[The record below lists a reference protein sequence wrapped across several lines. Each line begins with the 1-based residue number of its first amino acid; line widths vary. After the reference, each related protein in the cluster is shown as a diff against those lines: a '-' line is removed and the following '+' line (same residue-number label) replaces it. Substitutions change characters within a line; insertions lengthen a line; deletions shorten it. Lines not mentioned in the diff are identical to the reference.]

1 MILALVLDFKP
12 QWEYICPNWGIGV
25 LLSSLLE
32 DTPMA
37 TQTKAKL
44 LRKYNNISRVLT
56 TNNDLTIQFSGNHAY
71 YVPGLINLPAGDFS
85 DDDFITMSLGFC
97 DHELG
102 HENYTDLNWYE
113 LASQTS
119 PYLQSLLN
127 ALDDVHQEKRLMA
140 DFRGT
145 KTTLRKL
152 VELCKVKGLFPP
164 IPEDAPVPSLL
175 HAWVLMKGRCYLE
188 QPVTDLFIQADSAV
202 LAKFGKQFYSDLHS
216 LLDGSILD
224 GLTSTEQCF
233 KAAESIYE
241 LLIEWVKDQQEP
253 NDDTDDSEG
262 NSSDSEDADGTDDS
276 EGNSSDS
283 EDADGTDDSEG
294 NSSDSDDADSTDDS
308 EGNSSDSDDADSTD
322 DSEGDSSD
330 SDDANGS
337 DDSEGNSSDSDD
349 ANGTDDIEGNS
360 SDSDDAY
367 GNGKGSQ
374 QTLNGTQEVALT
386 EKVLTMLQEIEDFD
400 DDFHEKLAAAIDEM
414 VKDNLDG
421 GGFFALPI
429 SKRNHQI
436 NLSDRRYISENCR
449 GLIAKIKNPL
459 KRIFHDQN
467 YVNHSYKNRGKSISS
482 SRLASVGVGNSKVF
496 DSETIHRSPNAAIA
510 LMVDKSGSMTEADMI
525 MANSVAYSL
534 STALDGI
541 HGVESMV
548 GYYPVL
554 DNSSSGYKVAVV
566 KPFGEKTSQA
576 AFNMNSDLGTP
587 TAEAITTAVSYLLT
601 RSEPRKL
608 LFVITDGDPN
618 SQSQTEEAI
627 ADALA
632 LGVKVFG
639 IGIKSSVSGFSESD
653 FQVIHSTDE
662 LVNALTKGLKHA
674 FN

>member
-1 MILALVLDFKP
+1 
-12 QWEYICPNWGIGV
+12 
-25 LLSSLLE
+25 
-32 DTPMA
+32 MA

-56 TNNDLTIQFSGNHAY
+56 TNNDLTIQFSGNQAY

-113 LASQTS
+113 LASQRS
-119 PYLQSLLN
+119 QYLQSLLN

-188 QPVTDLFIQADSAV
+188 QPVTDLFNQADSAV
-202 LAKFGKQFYSDLHS
+202 LAKFGEQFYRDLHS

-241 LLIEWVKDQQEP
+241 LLIEWVKDQNVEP
-253 NDDTDDSEG
+253 
-262 NSSDSEDADGTDDS
+262 ED
-276 EGNSSDS
+276 
-283 EDADGTDDSEG
+283 
-294 NSSDSDDADSTDDS
+294 
-308 EGNSSDSDDADSTD
+308 
-322 DSEGDSSD
+322 DSSD

-337 DDSEGNSSDSDD
+337 DDSEGDSSDSDDVNGSDDSEGGSSDSDDAHGSDSSEGDSSDSDDAKGSDDSEDDTSDSDDANGSDDSEDDSSDSDDAHGSDSSEGDSSDSDD
-349 ANGTDDIEGNS
+349 ANG
-360 SDSDDAY
+360 
-367 GNGKGSQ
+367 NGKVTQ
-374 QTLNGTQEVALT
+374 QTPNGTQEFVLT
-386 EKVLTMLQEIEDFD
+386 EKVLDMLQEIEDFD
-400 DDFHEKLAAAIDEM
+400 DDFHEKLAAAIEEM
-414 VKDNLDG
+414 VKDNLDD

-429 SKRNHQI
+429 SKRNHQVSLL
-436 NLSDRRYISENCR
+436 NRRYISENCR
-449 GLIAKIKNPL
+449 GLIAKLKNPL

-467 YVNHSYKNRGKSISS
+467 YVNNSYKNRGKSISS

-510 LMVDKSGSMTEADMI
+510 LMVDKSGSMREADMI

-548 GYYPVL
+548 GYYPVS
-554 DNSSSGYKVAVV
+554 DDSSGQYKVAVV
-566 KPFGEKTSQA
+566 KPFGEKKSQA
-576 AFNMNSDLGTP
+576 AFNMNSDGGTP
-587 TAEAITTAVSYLLT
+587 TAEAITTAVSYLVM

-618 SQSQTEEAI
+618 SESQTEQAI

-639 IGIKSSVSGFSESD
+639 IGINARVTGFSESD

>member
-1 MILALVLDFKP
+1 MGVHLSH
-12 QWEYICPNWGIGV
+12 WGIGV

-56 TNNDLTIQFSGNHAY
+56 TNNDLTIQFSGNQAY

-113 LASQTS
+113 LASQRS
-119 PYLQSLLN
+119 QYLQSLLN

-188 QPVTDLFIQADSAV
+188 QPVTDLFNQADSAV
-202 LAKFGKQFYSDLHS
+202 LAKFGEQFYRDLHS

-241 LLIEWVKDQQEP
+241 LLIEWVKDQNVEP
-253 NDDTDDSEG
+253 
-262 NSSDSEDADGTDDS
+262 ED
-276 EGNSSDS
+276 
-283 EDADGTDDSEG
+283 
-294 NSSDSDDADSTDDS
+294 
-308 EGNSSDSDDADSTD
+308 
-322 DSEGDSSD
+322 DSSD

-337 DDSEGNSSDSDD
+337 DDSEGDSSDSDDVNGSDDSEGGSSDSDDAHGSDSSEGDSSDSDDAKGSDDSEDDTSDSDDANGSDDSEDDSSDSDDAHGSDSSEGDSSDSDD
-349 ANGTDDIEGNS
+349 ANG
-360 SDSDDAY
+360 
-367 GNGKGSQ
+367 NGKVTQ
-374 QTLNGTQEVALT
+374 QTPNGTQEFVLT
-386 EKVLTMLQEIEDFD
+386 EKVLDMLQEIEDFD
-400 DDFHEKLAAAIDEM
+400 DDFHEKLAAAIEDM
-414 VKDNLDG
+414 VKDNLDD

-429 SKRNHQI
+429 SKRNHQVSLL
-436 NLSDRRYISENCR
+436 NRRYISENCR
-449 GLIAKIKNPL
+449 GLIAKLKNPL

-467 YVNHSYKNRGKSISS
+467 YVNNSYKNRGKSISS

-510 LMVDKSGSMTEADMI
+510 LMVDKSGSMREADMI

-548 GYYPVL
+548 GYYPVS
-554 DNSSSGYKVAVV
+554 DDSSGQYKVAVV
-566 KPFGEKTSQA
+566 KPFGEKKSQA
-576 AFNMNSDLGTP
+576 AFNMNSDGGTP
-587 TAEAITTAVSYLLT
+587 TAEAITTAVSYLVM

-618 SQSQTEEAI
+618 SESQTEQAI

-639 IGIKSSVSGFSESD
+639 IGINARVTGFSESD

>member
-1 MILALVLDFKP
+1 
-12 QWEYICPNWGIGV
+12 
-25 LLSSLLE
+25 
-32 DTPMA
+32 MA

-56 TNNDLTIQFSGNHAY
+56 TNNDLTIQFSGDHAY

-85 DDDFITMSLGFC
+85 DDDFITMSMGFC

-119 PYLQSLLN
+119 PYLQRLLN
-127 ALDDVHQEKRLMA
+127 SLDDVHQEKRLMA

-188 QPVTDLFIQADSAV
+188 QPVTDLFNQADSAV
-202 LAKFGKQFYSDLHS
+202 LAKFGEQFYSDLHS

-241 LLIEWVKDQQEP
+241 LLIEWVKDQKDEP
-253 NDDTDDSEG
+253 EDD
-262 NSSDSEDADGTDDS
+262 
-276 EGNSSDS
+276 
-283 EDADGTDDSEG
+283 
-294 NSSDSDDADSTDDS
+294 SSDSDDANGSDDS
-308 EGNSSDSDDADSTD
+308 EGDSSDSDDANGSDG
-322 DSEGDSSD
+322 SEGDSSD

-337 DDSEGNSSDSDD
+337 DDSEGDSSDSDD
-349 ANGTDDIEGNS
+349 ANGSDGSEGDP
-360 SDSDDAY
+360 SDSDDA
-367 GNGKGSQ
+367 NGSDGSEGSQ
-374 QTLNGTQEVALT
+374 QTPNGTQEVALT
-386 EKVLTMLQEIEDFD
+386 EKVLDMLQEIEDFD

-414 VKDNLDG
+414 VKDNLDD

-429 SKRNHQI
+429 SKRNHQVS
-436 NLSDRRYISENCR
+436 LLDRRYISENCR
-449 GLIAKIKNPL
+449 GLIAKLKNPL

-467 YVNHSYKNRGKSISS
+467 YVNNSYKNRGKSISS
-482 SRLASVGVGNSKVF
+482 SRLASVAVGNSKVF

-510 LMVDKSGSMTEADMI
+510 LMVDKSGSMREADMI
-525 MANSVAYSL
+525 MANNVAYSL

-548 GYYPVL
+548 GYYPVS
-554 DNSSSGYKVAVV
+554 DDSSGQYKVAVV
-566 KPFGEKTSQA
+566 KPFGEKKSQA
-576 AFNMNSDLGTP
+576 AFNMNSDWGTP
-587 TAEAITTAVSYLLT
+587 TAEAITTAVSYLVT

-618 SQSQTEEAI
+618 SESQTEKAI

-639 IGIKSSVSGFSESD
+639 IGINARVTGFSESD

>member
-1 MILALVLDFKP
+1 
-12 QWEYICPNWGIGV
+12 
-25 LLSSLLE
+25 
-32 DTPMA
+32 MA

-119 PYLQSLLN
+119 PYLQRLLN

-188 QPVTDLFIQADSAV
+188 QPVIDLFNQADSAV
-202 LAKFGKQFYSDLHS
+202 LAKFGEQFYRDLHS

-241 LLIEWVKDQQEP
+241 LLIEWVKDQKDEP
-253 NDDTDDSEG
+253 SDSDDGSDDSE
-262 NSSDSEDADGTDDS
+262 DD
-276 EGNSSDS
+276 
-283 EDADGTDDSEG
+283 
-294 NSSDSDDADSTDDS
+294 SSDSDDAKGSDDS
-308 EGNSSDSDDADSTD
+308 EDDSSDSDDAKGSDDSEDDSSDSDDAKGSD

-337 DDSEGNSSDSDD
+337 DGSEGDSSDSDD
-349 ANGTDDIEGNS
+349 ANGSDGSEGDS
-360 SDSDDAY
+360 SDSDDAN
-367 GNGKGSQ
+367 GNGKGTQ
-374 QTLNGTQEVALT
+374 QTPNGTQEVALT
-386 EKVLTMLQEIEDFD
+386 EKVLDMLQEIEDFD

-414 VKDNLDG
+414 VKDNLDD
-421 GGFFALPI
+421 GGFLALPI
-429 SKRNHQI
+429 SKRNHQV
-436 NLSDRRYISENCR
+436 NLLDRRYISENCR
-449 GLIAKIKNPL
+449 GLIAKLKNPL

-467 YVNHSYKNRGKSISS
+467 YVNNSYKNRGKSISS

-496 DSETIHRSPNAAIA
+496 ESETIHRSPNAAIA
-510 LMVDKSGSMTEADMI
+510 LMVDKSGSMREADMI

-548 GYYPVL
+548 GYYPVS
-554 DNSSSGYKVAVV
+554 DDSSDQYKVAVV
-566 KPFGEKTSQA
+566 KPFGEKKSQA
-576 AFNMNSDLGTP
+576 AFNMNSAGGTP
-587 TAEAITTAVSYLLT
+587 TAEAITTAVSYLVT

-618 SQSQTEEAI
+618 SESQTEKAI

-639 IGIKSSVSGFSESD
+639 IGINARVTGFSESD
-653 FQVIHSTDE
+653 FQVIYSTDE